1 MTISLP
7 CLDDY
12 KETFPDV
19 ESALTEP
26 DGLLAFG
33 GDLSPERIIKA
44 YRSGIFPWFSEQ
56 DPILWWSPATRA
68 VIEANQFSPSKS
80 LRKHIRRNN
89 LTVTLN
95 QATEQV
101 ITLCASTRPIEET
114 WITQEMINA
123 YIELTKLGHCHS
135 VEVWRNDTLIG
146 GLYGIKLGQLFC
158 GESMFSLESNA
169 SKVAFWY
176 LCNHFAH
183 VGGQLIDCQIM
194 NPHLKKLGVSEVARS
209 DFISLIKQLQSK
221 PINTDFTPCTLE
233 LIEG

>member
-1 MTISLP
+1 MTIYLP

-33 GDLSPERIIKA
+33 GDLSPERIINA
-44 YRSGIFPWFSEQ
+44 YKHGIFPWFSEQ

-68 VIEANQFSPSKS
+68 VIDPKQFFPSKS
-80 LRKHIRRNN
+80 LKKHLRREN

-95 QATEQV
+95 QDTEQV
-101 ITLCASTRPIEET
+101 ITLCASTRSIEET

-123 YIELTKLGHCHS
+123 YIALARSGHCHS
-135 VEVWRNDTLIG
+135 VEVWRDDTLIG

-194 NPHLKKLGVSEVARS
+194 NPHLEKLGVNEIPRFN
-209 DFISLIKQLQSK
+209 FISLMKQLQNK
-221 PINTDFTPCTLE
+221 PINADFIPCTLK
-233 LIEG
+233 LTEG

>member
-1 MTISLP
+1 MTIYLP

-33 GDLSPERIIKA
+33 GDLSPERIINA
-44 YRSGIFPWFSEQ
+44 YRNGIFPWFSKQ

-68 VIEANQFSPSKS
+68 VIEPNQFSPSKS
-80 LRKHIRRNN
+80 LRKHLRRNN
-89 LTVTLN
+89 LVVTLN

-123 YIELTKLGHCHS
+123 YIALAKLEHCHS
-135 VEVWRNDTLIG
+135 VEVWRDDILIG
-146 GLYGIKLGQLFC
+146 GLYGIKLGQIFC

-169 SKVAFWY
+169 SKIAFWY
-176 LCNHFAH
+176 LCDHFAL

-194 NPHLKKLGVSEVARS
+194 NPHLEKLGVNEVPRS
-209 DFISLIKQLQSK
+209 DFISLMKQLQSK
-221 PINTDFTPCTLE
+221 PINSDFTPCTLK
-233 LIEG
+233 LTEG

>member
-1 MTISLP
+1 MTIYLP

-12 KETFPDV
+12 KKTFPDV

-33 GDLSPERIIKA
+33 GDLSPGRIINA
-44 YRSGIFPWFSEQ
+44 YKHGIFPWFSEQ
-56 DPILWWSPATRA
+56 DPILWWSPAIRA
-68 VIEANQFSPSKS
+68 VIDPKQFSPSKS
-80 LRKHIRRNN
+80 LKKHLRREN

-101 ITLCASTRPIEET
+101 ITLCASTRSIEET

-123 YIELTKLGHCHS
+123 YIALAHSGHCHS
-135 VEVWRNDTLIG
+135 VEVWRDDTLIG

-194 NPHLKKLGVSEVARS
+194 NPHLEKLGVNEIPRY
-209 DFISLIKQLQSK
+209 DFISLIKQLQNK
-221 PINTDFTPCTLE
+221 PINADFTPCTLK
-233 LIEG
+233 LTEG